1 MTVLLKVDHGDE
13 EGRDD
18 DQDHRGKGQT
28 YPSSNVAD
36 IENIEV
42 LKDGSATTH
51 YNYQSGLILKP
62 LI

>member
-28 YPSSNVAD
+28 YPASNVAD

-42 LKDGSATTH
+42 HKVTAKIGRGCEVQIVT
-51 YNYQSGLILKP
+51 G
-62 LI
+62 